1 RDLDTADQSGFLVGR
16 NVRLVAVRRLAP
28 AMARP
33 TRLVIV
39 LNAGRRDQGRV
50 YQRARAHH
58 EAALIELARD
68 DLEQRSVKSTAHQ
81 LGTEVDEGRALR
93 RGLARD
99 EATLAYYVE
108 WHLREAWAP
117 ILFHD
122 HNRVTVEQERPSPV
136 APVQPSPAALRKR
149 GRRRTDDG
157 LPLSGF
163 SDLMAHLATR
173 TMNVI
178 AVPGAK
184 DAAFTTLTNPT
195 ALQNAAFRLLGT
207 EHVRVQ

>member
-1 RDLDTADQSGFLVGR
+1 
-16 NVRLVAVRRLAP
+16 
-28 AMARP
+28 M
-33 TRLVIV
+33 I
-39 LNAGRRDQGRV
+39 
-50 YQRARAHH
+50 
-58 EAALIELARD
+58 
-68 DLEQRSVKSTAHQ
+68 
-81 LGTEVDEGRALR
+81 
-93 RGLARD
+93 
-99 EATLAYYVE
+99 AYYVE

-122 HNRVTVEQERPSPV
+122 HDRVTAEQERASPI

-163 SDLMAHLATR
+163 SDLMAHLATQ

-178 AVPGAK
+178 AVPGTT